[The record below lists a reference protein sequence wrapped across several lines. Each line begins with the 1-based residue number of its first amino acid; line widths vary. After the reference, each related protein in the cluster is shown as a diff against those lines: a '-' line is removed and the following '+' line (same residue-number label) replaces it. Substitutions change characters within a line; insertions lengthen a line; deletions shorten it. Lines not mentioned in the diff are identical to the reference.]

1 MDIIFGSDKFRKE
14 CNNFNLLKKRYGL
27 QRAKKIVMRL
37 NALQAANVL
46 EDLRYA
52 PGRCHELK
60 GSRSG
65 QLSLDLDGPYRLLF
79 APANDP
85 IPKKTDGGLD
95 WKRVTTVVILGVEDY
110 HE

>member
-1 MDIIFGSDKFRKE
+1 LDIVFDSDKFRKE

-27 QRAKKIVMRL
+27 QRAKKIVLRL

-60 GSRSG
+60 GSRAG
-65 QLSLDLDGPYRLLF
+65 QLSLDLDGPYRLIF
-79 APANDP
+79 VPADDP
-85 IPKKTDGGLD
+85 IPRKADGGLD
-95 WKRVTTVVILGVEDY
+95 WKQVAAVMIIRVEDT